1 MKNIIVFGATGNIGV
16 YLIDYLN
23 ENIDSEFKVYACGR
37 RKTDFFKRYNIEYI
51 NIDITKKEDFN
62 KLPKESYAVV
72 NLAGILPAYYKD
84 FNPNTYIDTNI
95 TGAINILE
103 YARSSNADR
112 VLYTQTWAD
121 LEGYW
126 GKEEVLK
133 PDMPRNLSYTGDHA
147 FYAITKCMV
156 LDTME
161 FYKRE
166 FGIKNFVFRLPN
178 IYLYNPNKYYYVNG
192 EKKYISY
199 RYLIDK
205 ISNGDDIELWGNPDA
220 FKDIIY
226 VKDLCQMMYL
236 AIKANVNG
244 GTYNAGTGVKTSF
257 QDQIDGMIKV
267 FGSSN
272 KIIYKPEKPTFTSF
286 VMDISNA
293 KKDLGYSPKY
303 SYIDYLEDYKK
314 EQELKRFDEI
324 WK

>member
-16 YLIDYLN
+16 YLIDYLHDNIEN
-23 ENIDSEFKVYACGR
+23 EYKIYACGR
-37 RKTDFFKRYNIEYI
+37 KKTLFFSKFNIEYI
-51 NIDITKKEDFN
+51 NIDITKKEEFD
-62 KLPKESYAVV
+62 KLPNESYAII

-103 YARSSNADR
+103 YARKSHADR

-121 LEGYW
+121 LQGYF

-133 PDMPRNLSYTGDHA
+133 PYMERKLEYTGDHA

-161 FYKRE
+161 FYKQE
-166 FGIKNFVFRLPN
+166 FGIKNFIFRLPN
-178 IYLYNPNKYYYVNG
+178 IYLYNPTKYYYVDG

-205 ISNGDDIELWGNPDA
+205 ISEGSDIELWGDPNA

-244 GTYNAGTGVKTSF
+244 GIYNAGTGIKTSF
-257 QDQIDGMIKV
+257 KEQIDGMIQV
-267 FGSSN
+267 FGNNN

-293 KKDLGYSPKY
+293 INDLGYKPK
-303 SYIDYLEDYKK
+303 SSDIDYLKDYKK
-314 EQELKRFDEI
+314 EQELKRFDEL